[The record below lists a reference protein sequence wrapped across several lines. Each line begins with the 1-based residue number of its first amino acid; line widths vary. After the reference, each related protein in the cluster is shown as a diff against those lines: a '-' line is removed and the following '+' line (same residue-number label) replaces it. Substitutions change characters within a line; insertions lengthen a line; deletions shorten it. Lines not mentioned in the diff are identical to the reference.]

1 MGLFGFAAD
10 NRETR
15 TLMKRLIAL
24 AAPLVVLAVA
34 SVAFVGWIL
43 ARPVQTRIGDGPAEL
58 SVQAVTFHSDSGA
71 NIAAWWCPLPDSHGT
86 VLLLPGV
93 RANRL
98 SMVDRARFL
107 RRAGYST
114 LLIDF
119 QATGETRGDCITFGW
134 KESRDVLAAVEFI
147 RRRRPADHIGIIGS
161 SLGGAA
167 ALFAYPPL
175 EVDALVL
182 EAVYPTIE
190 IATKNRL
197 QNYLGPIGH
206 WFAPLLL
213 KQLRRRLGVS
223 AGDLRPI
230 DHIAKVSCPV
240 LLISGEKDRST
251 RPEEARLLFSRAQSP
266 KQLWF
271 VSNAGHVDLHKAA
284 TAEYEA
290 RVLAFLGQM

>member
-1 MGLFGFAAD
+1 
-10 NRETR
+10 
-15 TLMKRLIAL
+15 MKRMIAL
-24 AAPLVVLAVA
+24 AAILVVLAVV
-34 SVAFVGWIL
+34 SVVFVGWML
-43 ARPVQTRIGDGPAEL
+43 ARPVQTRIGNGPAEL
-58 SVQAVTFHSDSGA
+58 NVQAVTFRSDSGA
-71 NIAAWWCPLPDSHGT
+71 NVAAWWCPLPDSRGT

-119 QATGETRGDCITFGW
+119 QATGETRGDRITFGW

-147 RRRRPADHIGIIGS
+147 RKTQSADHVGIIGS

-167 ALFAYPPL
+167 ALFAHPPL
-175 EVDALVL
+175 KVDALIL
-182 EAVYPTIE
+182 EAVYPTIQV
-190 IATKNRL
+190 ATENRL
-197 QNYLGPIGH
+197 QNYLGSIGQ

-213 KQLRRRLGVS
+213 KQLRTRLGVS
-223 AGDLRPI
+223 ADDLRPI
-230 DHIAKVSCPV
+230 NYIANVGCPI
-240 LLISGEKDRST
+240 LLMNGEKDRNT
-251 RPEEARLLFSRAQSP
+251 RPEDARLLFSGAQSR
-266 KQLWF
+266 KELWL

-284 TAEYEA
+284 TSEYES

>member
-1 MGLFGFAAD
+1 VI
-10 NRETR
+10 R
-15 TLMKRLIAL
+15 TIIKRVVAL
-24 AAPLVVLAVA
+24 AAILVGLAVA
-34 SVAFVGWIL
+34 GVAFVGWVL
-43 ARPVQTRIGDGPAEL
+43 VHPVQTRIGNGPVEL
-58 SVQAVTFHSDSGA
+58 NAQAVTFRSDSGA
-71 NIAAWWCPLPDSHGT
+71 SVAAWWCPLSESRGT

-119 QATGETRGDCITFGW
+119 QATGETKGDSITFGW
-134 KESRDVLAAVEFI
+134 KESRDVLAAVDFI
-147 RRRRPADHIGIIGS
+147 RKTQPGDHIGIIGS

-167 ALFAYPPL
+167 TLLAYPSL
-175 EVDALVL
+175 RVDALIL

-190 IATKNRL
+190 VATENRL
-197 QNYLGPIGH
+197 QNYLGPIGR

-213 KQLRRRLGVS
+213 KQLPTRLGVS
-223 AGDLRPI
+223 AEDLRPI
-230 DHIAKVSCPV
+230 DHIPTVSCPI
-240 LLISGEKDRST
+240 LLMNGEKDRNT
-251 RPEEARLLFSRAQSP
+251 RPDDARLLFSRAQSP
-266 KQLWF
+266 KQLW
-271 VSNAGHVDLHKAA
+271 VVPNAGHVDLHEAT

>member
-1 MGLFGFAAD
+1 
-10 NRETR
+10 
-15 TLMKRLIAL
+15 MKRLIAL
-24 AAPLVVLAVA
+24 AATLVVLAA
-34 SVAFVGWIL
+34 GGIAFVGWML
-43 ARPVQTRIGDGPAEL
+43 ARPVQMKVGDGPAEL
-58 SVQAVTFHSDSGA
+58 NVEAVTFHSDSGA
-71 NIAAWWCPLPDSHGT
+71 NVAAWWCPLSDTRST

-98 SMVDRARFL
+98 SMVDRALFL

-119 QATGETRGDCITFGW
+119 QATGETKGDRITFGW

-147 RRRRPADHIGIIGS
+147 RRMRPADHIGIIGS

-167 ALFAYPPL
+167 ALFAHPPL
-175 EVDALVL
+175 KVDALIL

-197 QNYLGPIGH
+197 QNYLGPIGR

-213 KQLRRRLGVS
+213 KQLHTRLEAS
-223 AGDLRPI
+223 ADDLRPI
-230 DHIAKVSCPV
+230 NYIGNVSCPI
-240 LLISGEKDRST
+240 LLINGDKDRNT
-251 RPEEARLLFSRAQSP
+251 RPEDARLLFSRAQTS
-266 KQLWF
+266 KQLWL
-271 VSNAGHVDLHKAA
+271 VPNAGHVDLHKAA
-284 TAEYEA
+284 TAEYES

>member
-1 MGLFGFAAD
+1 
-10 NRETR
+10 
-15 TLMKRLIAL
+15 MKRLIAL
-24 AAPLVVLAVA
+24 DAILVVFAVA
-34 SVAFVGWIL
+34 GVALGGWML
-43 ARPVQTRIGDGPAEL
+43 TRPVQTQIGDGPAEL

-71 NIAAWWCPLPDSHGT
+71 NVAAWWCPLSGSRGT

-119 QATGETRGDCITFGW
+119 QATGETRGDRITFGW

-147 RRRRPADHIGIIGS
+147 RKIQPADHIGIIGS

-167 ALFAYPPL
+167 ALFAHPPL
-175 EVDALVL
+175 KVDALIL

-213 KQLRRRLGVS
+213 KQLHTRLGVS

-230 DHIAKVSCPV
+230 DHIANVGCPV
-240 LLISGEKDRST
+240 LLINGEKDRST
-251 RPEEARLLFSRAQSP
+251 RPEDAHLLLSRAQSP

-271 VSNAGHVDLHKAA
+271 VSNARHVDLHKAA
-284 TAEYEA
+284 TAEYES
-290 RVLAFLGQM
+290 RVLAFLDQM

>member
-1 MGLFGFAAD
+1 
-10 NRETR
+10 
-15 TLMKRLIAL
+15 MKRLITLVAI
-24 AAPLVVLAVA
+24 LVVLAVVG
-34 SVAFVGWIL
+34 VAFVGWML
-43 ARPVQTRIGDGPAEL
+43 ARPVQARIGTGPAEL
-58 SVQAVTFHSDSGA
+58 NVQAITFHSDSGA
-71 NIAAWWCPLPDSHGT
+71 NVAAWWCPLPDSRGA

-119 QATGETRGDCITFGW
+119 QATGETKADCITFGW

-147 RRRRPADHIGIIGS
+147 RRMQPSGHIGIIGS

-167 ALFAYPPL
+167 ALFAHPPL
-175 EVDALVL
+175 EVDALIL

-213 KQLRRRLGVS
+213 KQLHTRLGVS

-230 DHIAKVSCPV
+230 DHIANISCPI
-240 LLISGEKDRST
+240 LLINGEKDRNT
-251 RPEEARLLFSRAQSP
+251 RPEDARLLFSRAQSP

-284 TAEYEA
+284 MAEYES